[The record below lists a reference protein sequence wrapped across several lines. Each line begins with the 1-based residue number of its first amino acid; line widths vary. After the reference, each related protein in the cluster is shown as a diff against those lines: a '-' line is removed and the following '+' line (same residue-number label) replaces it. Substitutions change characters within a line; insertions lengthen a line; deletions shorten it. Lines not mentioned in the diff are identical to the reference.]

1 MPTINVDDDFFEDD
15 DDLFE
20 DDDDLFDDDEDF
32 EDDRYEEEALQDL
45 ATEDETYP
53 QGFADAPE
61 EPEEYDYSVWEED
74 LQDLINDTED
84 DGPWYDPQDGRY

>member
-15 DDLFE
+15 DDLFD

-45 ATEDETYP
+45 VDDTDE
-53 QGFADAPE
+53 
-61 EPEEYDYSVWEED
+61 S
-74 LQDLINDTED
+74 N
-84 DGPWYDPQDGRY
+84 

>member
-1 MPTINVDDDFFEDD
+1 MPTINVDDDF
-15 DDLFE
+15 FE

-45 ATEDETYP
+45 
-53 QGFADAPE
+53 
-61 EPEEYDYSVWEED
+61 
-74 LQDLINDTED
+74 INDTED

>member
-45 ATEDETYP
+45 
-53 QGFADAPE
+53 
-61 EPEEYDYSVWEED
+61 
-74 LQDLINDTED
+74 INDTED